1 MEAMYYKN
9 FRNTAENRAV
19 VLHNNCD
26 RYDFLAS
33 VGCGGLAGFIDVFF
47 VGDPKDSLFLKYTDK
62 AIDETVKK
70 FAQFVGWDGK
80 GNDSVKSAIGYL
92 ERKFKVNYDQRLPS
106 DVNNAFDILPKTH
119 HMMNL
124 AHSPD
129 IIGLFFSILNQFTS
143 TSSFVVE
150 GQVITVDTE
159 TYELQGNTFVTKI
172 ICGTINWFGHI
183 MSDIAGSSGSHGR
196 GTGIVMP
203 FYELF
208 GFCKFGSFDVNGAKM
223 DLAELAQ
230 EAFTQG
236 EDFRF
241 GLAQAI
247 PVAIVEI
254 LIRVIWAVRRRIQ
267 YKLPLKD
274 CIPKLKYGDLRM
286 MLIVG
291 EATLCV
297 TDLVDALIKSKFG
310 VDKLKLFMR
319 LNLIAW
325 LRLILLVL
333 KEILL
338 RFGFSFGLDAAIE
351 NFREINEALYEQLNE
366 LEKIDL
372 NAYHEECKKYME
384 VKAILTD
391 VTSEEELH
399 SKLLLVYDQLEI
411 EKPYEGNFD
420 DFMRNKDQKFIFK

>member
-1 MEAMYYKN
+1 METMYYKN
-9 FRNTAENRAV
+9 FRNTAENRAAMI
-19 VLHNNCD
+19 NNTCD
-26 RYDFLAS
+26 KYDFLAS
-33 VGCGGLAGFIDVFF
+33 VACGGLAGFIDVFF
-47 VGDPKDSLFLKYTDK
+47 VGDPKNSIFLKYTDSVV
-62 AIDETVKK
+62 DETVKK
-70 FAQFVGWDGK
+70 FAQFLGWDGK
-80 GNDSVKSAIGYL
+80 GNESVNSAIGYL

-143 TSSFVVE
+143 TSSFIVDGE
-150 GQVITVDTE
+150 IITVDTE
-159 TYELQGNTFVTKI
+159 TYELQGKTFPTKI
-172 ICGTINWFGHI
+172 ICGTINWFGHL

-208 GFCKFGSFDVNGAKM
+208 GFCKFGSFDVNGVKK
-223 DLAELAQ
+223 DLAGLAQ

-274 CIPKLKYGDLRM
+274 CIPRSKYGDLRV

-297 TDLVDALIKSKFG
+297 TDLVDAIIRSGFTANPL
-310 VDKLKLFMR
+310 LLFMR

-333 KEILL
+333 KEIFI
-338 RFGFSFGLDAAIE
+338 RFGFSFGLEAALE
-351 NFREINEALYEQLNE
+351 SFREINRALCEQLNE

-372 NAYHEECKKYME
+372 DAYHEECKKYME
-384 VKAILTD
+384 VMNIFKN
-391 VTSEEELH
+391 VNSEEELH
-399 SKLLLVYDQLEI
+399 SKLLLVYDQLNI
-411 EKPYEGNFD
+411 EKPYEGNFN
-420 DFMRNKDQKFIFK
+420 DFMHNDNQKFIFK